1 MTTNKQ
7 LIAIAQKYIGQGGAR
22 FRKFAGL
29 PAGASYCNAYVDYIA
44 DEGGVAKLYFDGRKE
59 TYCPNSIKW
68 CRKNLALVPLYL
80 ALPAD
85 IIYFDWDGN
94 GVPNH
99 IGFVREHKSTSEI
112 RTIEGNTNGGVV
124 ARKTRTSKYIQ
135 GVFRVHLR
143 PSGYTLGKLKIDGSF
158 GYSSIANLQRALHI
172 DIDGVLGKGTVKA
185 LQKRAGVKQDG
196 AWGTKTSKAVQ
207 KLTGTKQDGAFGSQS
222 VKALQKWINK
232 QNKTPTPAPEP
243 TPDPE
248 PTPEPTPAPQTN
260 ADKIVAKIDEY
271 AYAYKTSKSK
281 WSYSKGKPKLAYKD
295 AIKKY
300 MKKTAKISQSDCGYF
315 VSTCI
320 RAAGISKSFLALRGR
335 KQSFPAVPSSMK
347 VVHKGKKIPSGLL
360 KPGDVIRYK
369 KKGGGQHTL
378 MFYGNG
384 KIAEAGRGHY
394 FPAIKKD
401 TKKYNKSNVKKSTIQ
416 VLRAR

>member
-29 PAGASYCNAYVDYIA
+29 GNGQPWCNAFVDYVADEAGAAQF
-44 DEGGVAKLYFDGRKE
+44 YFNGRKE
-59 TYCPNSIKW
+59 TYCPSSIKW
-68 CRKNLALVPLYL
+68 CKKNLAQVPLYL

-85 IIYFDWDGN
+85 IIYFDWERN
-94 GVPNH
+94 GTPNH
-99 IGFVREHKSTSEI
+99 IGLVREHKSTSEI
-112 RTIEGNTNGGVV
+112 RTIEGNTSGGVV
-124 ARKTRTSKYIQ
+124 AQKTRASKYIQ

-143 PSGYTLGKLKIDGSF
+143 PSGYKLGKLTVDGSF

-207 KLTGTKQDGAFGSQS
+207 KLAGVKVCDGEFGPVS

-232 QNKTPTPAPEP
+232 QNETPTPAPEP

-248 PTPEPTPAPQTN
+248 PTPEPQTN
-260 ADKIVAKIDEY
+260 ADKIIARINEY
-271 AYAYKTSKSK
+271 AYKYGTPSKDYSYK
-281 WSYSKGKPKLAYKD
+281 KGHPKATYKLAL
-295 AIKKY
+295 KKY

-315 VSTCI
+315 VSTVI

-378 MFYGNG
+378 MFYGGG